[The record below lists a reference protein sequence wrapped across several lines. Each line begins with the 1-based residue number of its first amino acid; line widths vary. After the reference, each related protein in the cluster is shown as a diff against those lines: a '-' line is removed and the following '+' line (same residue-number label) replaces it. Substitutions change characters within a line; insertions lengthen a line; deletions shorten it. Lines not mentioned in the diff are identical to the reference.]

1 MNGNT
6 KITAAVARLLT
17 PEERQ
22 HWELSWLSTV
32 DHKRI
37 GILYMV
43 TGLVFFVVAGIEALL
58 IRLQLMV
65 PNNTL
70 LALDTYNWMFTMH
83 GTTMIFLV
91 GMPVLF
97 GIMNYILPLQ
107 IGAHD
112 MAFPRLNAFGVWLV
126 PFGGILLHF
135 SFLAGGPPAVGWFA
149 YTPLSETPYSSQ
161 LGVDYWAISLL
172 VLGIGSVSA
181 GINFIVTVLT
191 QRAPGMTLRRLP
203 LFTWM
208 VFMNAFLVI
217 LALPILNAGLVML
230 LIDRLRQGQFF
241 LPFAG
246 GSAII
251 WQHIFWAFGHP
262 EVYMVEFPH
271 GAFPSQV
278 IPGFARKPIFGYQ
291 FVAASTVVIVFLS
304 LLV

>member
-1 MNGNT
+1 MNGNRT
-6 KITAAVARLLT
+6 IPAAVARLLT

-37 GILYMV
+37 GVLYMV

-70 LALDTYNWMFTMH
+70 LAPDTYNWLFTMH

-91 GMPVLF
+91 AMPVLF
-97 GIMNYILPLQ
+97 GMMNYILPLQ
-107 IGAHD
+107 IGARD
-112 MAFPRLNAFGVWLV
+112 MAFPRLNAFGFWLV

-161 LGVDYWAISLL
+161 LGVDYWAVSLL

-181 GINFIVTVLT
+181 GINFIVT
-191 QRAPGMTLRRLP
+191 AHTLRAEGVPEEEAVELQSFWFNRSQANLH
-203 LFTWM
+203 
-208 VFMNAFLVI
+208 NGA
-217 LALPILNAGLVML
+217 
-230 LIDRLRQGQFF
+230 R
-241 LPFAG
+241 G
-246 GSAII
+246 GAIRDSKDS
-251 WQHIFWAFGHP
+251 
-262 EVYMVEFPH
+262 V
-271 GAFPSQV
+271 S
-278 IPGFARKPIFGYQ
+278 
-291 FVAASTVVIVFLS
+291 
-304 LLV
+304 